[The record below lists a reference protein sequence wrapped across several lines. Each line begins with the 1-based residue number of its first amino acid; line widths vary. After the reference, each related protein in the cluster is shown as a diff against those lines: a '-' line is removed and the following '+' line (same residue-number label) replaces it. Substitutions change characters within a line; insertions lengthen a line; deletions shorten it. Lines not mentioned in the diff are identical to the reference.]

1 MSNAIFVFGKNRS
14 GTKWL
19 SNLIA
24 NHSEVSCLQLAS
36 SSGILET
43 NLFRNFPAV
52 FGDLAHKE
60 NRLAFLACYTRTN
73 AFKCSGLSER
83 DLYEQRFESYFDFF
97 GHVMG
102 TAARRAGKAYWLQK
116 GNSLELPQVTQHYPG
131 AKFVII
137 RRGDARASIIS
148 NLALDIRDAPA
159 EVRARKLSNSAV
171 VQQTFSYYL
180 HRKIEEKYDHLPN
193 VKTVFFE
200 DLKTRKREVLEE
212 VCCFA
217 GLTFEEEMLGEYF
230 SQNSSFSKGIK
241 RDTVVS
247 SAQSRLIDALCPV
260 LDALPL
266 FALAFLFDAREA
278 VALRR
283 PSRRRFTPGTFRLY
297 QEEVGW

>member
-24 NHSEVSCLQLAS
+24 NHSEVVCLQLAS

-43 NLFRNFPAV
+43 NLFRNFSDV
-52 FGDLAHKE
+52 FGNLSHKE

-73 AFKCSGLSER
+73 AFKLSGLSEQ
-83 DLYEQRFESYFDFF
+83 DLYNRRFDSYFDFF
-97 GHVMG
+97 DHVMNVV
-102 TAARRAGKAYWLQK
+102 ACRAGKAYWLQK
-116 GNSLELPQVTQHYPG
+116 GVSLELPQVIRHYPE

-137 RRGDARASIIS
+137 RRGNAKANIVS
-148 NLALDIRDAPA
+148 NLVLFTRDGPA
-159 EVRARKLSNSAV
+159 EVRARKPSNSDV

-180 HRKIEEKYDHLPN
+180 HKKLEEKYARLPN

-212 VCCFA
+212 VCRFT
-217 GLTFEEEMLGEYF
+217 GLTFEEGMLGEHF
-230 SQNSSFSKGIK
+230 DQNSSFSRGAK
-241 RDTVVS
+241 RDAVIS
-247 SAQSRLIDALCPV
+247 DAQGRLIDALCPV

-266 FALAFLFDAREA
+266 LALLSIFNAREA
-278 VALRR
+278 VARHR
-283 PSRRRFTPGTFRLY
+283 PSRKRFTRGTFRLY
-297 QEEVGW
+297 HEEVGW